1 MAASEL
7 GVLSRLAKMR
17 ILNGE
22 MHFAICDNAFW
33 EYLQYRVLR
42 NCIWANKY
50 NFALCEIVFRAST
63 YNFALC
69 EIISRARTRSCAAY
83 DIHIPN
89 LAKSAQ
95 PEGAAGVRPLVK
107 NGRIFTLC
115 EMHFGRVNAVSH
127 YEELCFGLVNTIS
140 HYAKLYFGAGAL
152 THVHVSRNAFRGRNA
167 ISLCESVSH
176 ADTYNVAFFL
186 TPLSR

>member
-7 GVLSRLAKMR
+7 GVLSRLVKMR

-140 HYAKLYFGAGAL
+140 HYAKLYLEQGRRLMFICREIHFGEKCNFAM
-152 THVHVSRNAFRGRNA
+152 RKCIPGRYVQCR
-167 ISLCESVSH
+167 IFS
-176 ADTYNVAFFL
+176 